1 MCLALPARVID
12 IDASSASSQ
21 GTVDMGGV
29 RKQVSFALLDQVKPG
44 DYVIVHVGYALT
56 LMDEAEAQQ
65 TLALFAQMGEQMGE
79 QMGGAAP

>member
-12 IDASSASSQ
+12 IDASAQ

-56 LMDEAEAQQ
+56 LLDEDEAQQ
-65 TLALFAQMGEQMGE
+65 TLALFAQL
-79 QMGGAAP
+79 ARVAP

>member
-12 IDASSASSQ
+12 IDATSASSQ

-56 LMDEAEAQQ
+56 LLDEAEAQQ
-65 TLALFAQMGEQMGE
+65 TLALFAQMGEQMG
-79 QMGGAAP
+79 GAAP